1 MPMPSVSSMDVSEV
15 VADPTLDRRRRRSFT
30 AEFKRRIL
38 AQAEACSGHGELA
51 ALLRREGLY
60 SSHLSYW
67 RAQLAASETLALTPK
82 IAGRKSNYDANDRR
96 IAQLERE
103 NAKLAYRLAISEGLV
118 ALQKKAQ
125 EWMATI
131 AAQDSTS

>member
-1 MPMPSVSSMDVSEV
+1 MDVSEV

-38 AQAEACSGHGELA
+38 AQAEACCGHGELA

-67 RAQLAASETLALTPK
+67 RVQVAASETLALTPK

>member
-1 MPMPSVSSMDVSEV
+1 MPMPSVSPMDVSEV

-30 AEFKRRIL
+30 AEFKRRML
-38 AQAEACSGHGELA
+38 VQAEACSGHGELA

-67 RAQLAASETLALTPK
+67 RAQLVASETLALTPK

-125 EWMATI
+125 ELMAAI